1 VSLHPVAVQLN
12 AIREEMSSVFFER
25 RRVIDGCILGLL
37 TNEHV
42 FVLGHPG
49 TGKTALGKDL
59 FRRIR
64 NKEFFSVSLSKSKP
78 AEAVLGPLDI
88 PGLRDRGEMVRKIKG
103 YLPTADYALVDE
115 VGKMAPTLGHDML
128 NVLLDREMDQV
139 DGGTG
144 RSTIDVPLR
153 MAYSGSNELPTEES
167 ENAAALWDRILIR
180 LTVESLQESSNV
192 AAMLA
197 GTIHIAN
204 PVSVEFADLADVAD
218 NVVPL
223 ITIPTDVI
231 EAMLQLREMLRG
243 AGMKVSDRRLNQA
256 KKLLQANA
264 FLAGRTEANVDDV
277 QVLRHALWDTPSQIQ
292 IVERLTMQVSNPIA
306 AEALEMLDKAEE
318 IATEIRDSKG
328 LSAAKKG
335 ELTTQLNGRLK
346 VITSELERIRSAAV
360 ATGSSVVKLDEVADR
375 VAAISDGMWRDLMG
389 FDPTPARNRSARV
402 VSV

>member
-1 VSLHPVAVQLN
+1 MSLHPVAVQLN
-12 AIREEMSSVFFER
+12 AIRDELSSVFFER

-42 FVLGHPG
+42 FVLGSPG
-49 TGKTALGKDL
+49 TGKTALAKEL
-59 FRRIR
+59 FRRIQ
-64 NKEFFSVSLSKSKP
+64 NKEFFSVTLSKTKP
-78 AEAVLGPLDI
+78 AEKVLGPLDI
-88 PGLRDRGEMVRKIKG
+88 PALRDRGELRNKIKG
-103 YLPTADYALVDE
+103 YLGSADYALVDE
-115 VGKMAPTLGHDML
+115 LGKMAPVLGHDML
-128 NVLLDREMDQV
+128 NILLDREMDQV
-139 DGGTG
+139 DDSTG
-144 RSTIDVPLR
+144 RSVIDVPLR
-153 MAYSGSNELPTEES
+153 MVFGGSNELPTEES

-180 LTVESLQESSNV
+180 LTVEYLQESSNV

-197 GTIHIAN
+197 GTIKIAN
-204 PVSVEFADLADVAD
+204 PVTVDFADLAHVAD
-218 NVVPL
+218 DVVPS
-223 ITIPTDVI
+223 IAIPTDVI
-231 EAMLQLREMLRG
+231 EAMLQLRELLRG

-306 AEALEMLDKAEE
+306 AEALELLDKAEE

-346 VITSELERIRSAAV
+346 VLTTELERIRSAAV
-360 ATGSSVVKLDEVADR
+360 ASGASVVKLDEVADR
-375 VAAISDGMWRDLMG
+375 VTAISDGMWRDLMG
-389 FDPTPARNRSARV
+389 FDPTPARNRSNRAV
-402 VSV
+402 TV